1 MVVVVG
7 GIVEV
12 VGRTVVVGMDV
23 VDVLVVVDVEVD
35 VVVVVDVEVDVVVE
49 LMVDVAGGASVFT
62 RETPSTELMGLGEQ
76 VPVAGPVAVHV
87 TN

>member
-1 MVVVVG
+1 VVVV
-7 GIVEV
+7 VEILDV
-12 VGRTVVVGMDV
+12 DVLV
-23 VDVLVVVDVEVD
+23 VDVLVVVDVDVD
-35 VVVVVDVEVDVVVE
+35 VVVLVDVEVDVVVE

-87 TN
+87 TI